1 MKSRAAM
8 IYAIGDDCHVL
19 VIKRYELDDI
29 NDGYHALRDGEN
41 LRGVIAHG

>member
-8 IYAIGDDCHVL
+8 IHAIGHDWHVL

-29 NDGYHALRDGEN
+29 NDGCQALRDGEN
-41 LRGVIAHG
+41 LRGVIVHG